1 MSAKQ
6 AQKNSASEK
15 LFHNYIRFIQGEVI
29 GHDKI
34 GYSYAI
40 SENIRNKWRYDFRWD
55 KEIENFI
62 ILQTKTYIRTL
73 DSRDAKSTD
82 PNFLG
87 AFVKMV
93 ADYLSA
99 YFMRAPN
106 MTRNQAKKYLYS
118 VLWEENHYIQGLLKY
133 QAHKRYDRKYDNRK
147 NNKNRKNLPTQEQ
160 ARRDFEKHVQIRM
173 LIIEETH
180 IRYKKK

>member
-82 PNFLG
+82 PNTKG
-87 AFVKMV
+87 KA
-93 ADYLSA
+93 
-99 YFMRAPN
+99 RAELRPA
-106 MTRNQAKKYLYS
+106 R
-118 VLWEENHYIQGLLKY
+118 
-133 QAHKRYDRKYDNRK
+133 R
-147 NNKNRKNLPTQEQ
+147 Q
-160 ARRDFEKHVQIRM
+160 ARLPHSRSLLLPGRER
-173 LIIEETH
+173 
-180 IRYKKK
+180 